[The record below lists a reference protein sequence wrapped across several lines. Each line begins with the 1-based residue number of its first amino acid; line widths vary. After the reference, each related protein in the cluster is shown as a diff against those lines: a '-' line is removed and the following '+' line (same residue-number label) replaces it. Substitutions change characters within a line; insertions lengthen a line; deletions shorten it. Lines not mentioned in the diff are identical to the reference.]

1 LVGGLMGKNKEFW
14 ETKKLNNRTYLDFYE
29 RLMELSINMFE
40 WVNLPD
46 TMDER
51 YLELALF
58 ARGKAVIFKDPVM
71 GYLSLNV
78 MYGGRLNIYEEPIER
93 TAYSVGREYN
103 YPLTEDNSVIVYN
116 NRLRTPSMLTIE
128 NYAMRLYEIQRAID
142 TNVKQQKT
150 PFFVKGSEEQMLSLR
165 NVYSQYSGNMPVI
178 MVDESFKADE
188 MMVFQ
193 TPAPYVAD
201 SLQTLL
207 KMTWADVY
215 TYLGIENNVSDKKER
230 LVSGEVDS
238 SLAVVE
244 ANRLTKLN
252 ARKAACEKFNR
263 MFGTD
268 IDVQF
273 RQIAIYDSVTD
284 FPSLIGDDYVE

>member
-1 LVGGLMGKNKEFW
+1 MGKNKEFW

-252 ARKAACEKFNR
+252 ARKAALNR
-263 MFGTD
+263 TR
-268 IDVQF
+268 ISSITS
-273 RQIAIYDSVTD
+273 RLES
-284 FPSLIGDDYVE
+284 